1 MIQDLRQA
9 LRQMKAR
16 PGYTLVTVLTLALGI
31 GANTAIFSV
40 ARGVLLRPLPY
51 AHGPSLVHIV
61 PRAAGSS
68 HDQLYYAIPEV
79 YDYRRQTESLAAVLE
94 YHSMAFNLIGD
105 GDPDRVQTGVV
116 SADFFRQF
124 GVKPILGR
132 DFRTEDDRPGADW
145 VLLLTYDYWQSRFGG
160 DPGIVGQRLRMNGR
174 AITVIGVL
182 PRLPAYPGKDRVFM
196 PTSSCPFR
204 SAENLKSNRS
214 FRLVSLWG
222 VVKPGET
229 VDKVKADVSTI
240 ASRIQREFPADAVT
254 GMTMD
259 VVPVR
264 EEMVGRF
271 RPTLIILLVTAA
283 LVLVL
288 ACANAAN
295 LIFARLLS
303 REREVVVR
311 AALGASRARL
321 VRQLLTESVLTS
333 LLGGVLG
340 CLLAYFGLDLMVAF
354 AHRFTPRATEIRIDG
369 TVLLF
374 SLALSLVAG
383 LVSGW
388 VPAMQALRHDLASSL
403 KEGAGRSTAAAG
415 GRRFRDLMVTAQV
428 GLSLVLLIGAALMVR
443 SLVRLLAVDPGF
455 RPERVLTATLELP
468 FSKYPGGAQIAGFYR
483 RLLQDLSGAPGVV
496 SAAVS
501 SDVPMGEID
510 FLTPSYRI
518 DGQPTPPGQPAPRA
532 DLHVASEDFFR
543 TLGVPLLEGRPF
555 TMHDDKPAP
564 PVVIVNRAL
573 ARHWWPGRSALGQRL
588 ALDLRRQ
595 DPIWRTVV
603 GVVAD
608 VRHEGLA
615 EESRPT
621 FYVPYQQLPGP
632 ASQIF
637 VRTRTEPAAFLAD
650 LRSAV
655 AAIDREQPVA
665 SVQTL
670 DQVYN
675 TALAP
680 ARLTAVLLSLFA
692 ALALA
697 ITGIGIG
704 AAVSFSVGERIQEMA
719 IRMALGADGGSVLSL
734 LFRRAM
740 GPVVAGLVLGLAAAF
755 VLARLIESLL
765 YGIKPSDPLALAGAL
780 AVLLGI
786 GVVTCLL
793 PARRAARID
802 PASTLRS

>member
-9 LRQMKAR
+9 LRQMKAH

-61 PRAAGSS
+61 PHAAGSS

-79 YDYRRQTESLAAVLE
+79 YDYRRQTQSLAAVLE

-116 SADFFRQF
+116 SADFFRGF
-124 GVKPILGR
+124 GIKPILGR

-160 DPGIVGQRLRMNGR
+160 DPGIVGRRLRMNGR

-204 SAENLKSNRS
+204 SAENLKSSRS

-222 VVKPGET
+222 VLKPGET

-240 ASRIQREFPADAVT
+240 AARIQREFPADAVT
-254 GMTMD
+254 GMTME

-283 LVLVL
+283 LVLLL

-369 TVLLF
+369 MVLLF

-388 VPAMQALRHDLASSL
+388 VPAVQALRHDLASSL

-415 GRRFRDLMVTAQV
+415 GRRFRDLMVAAQV

-468 FSKYPGGAQIAGFYR
+468 FSKYPGGAQIAGFYQ

-501 SDVPMGEID
+501 SDVPMGDTD
-510 FLTPSYRI
+510 FLTPAYRV

-543 TLGVPLLEGRPF
+543 TLGVPLLEGRAF

-564 PVVIVNRAL
+564 PVVIVNRTL

-603 GVVAD
+603 GVAAD

-621 FYVPYQQLPGP
+621 FYVPYQQLPGA
-632 ASQIF
+632 ASQVF

-665 SVQTL
+665 GVQTL

-740 GPVVAGLVLGLAAAF
+740 GPVVAGLVLGLAAAL

-765 YGIKPSDPLALAGAL
+765 YGVKPSDPLALAGAL